1 MGYSDGVISAQTEE
15 VSSTGSQ
22 LSTFAETLQGYIDSA
37 KTVVDVIVQDI
48 EGASKTT
55 LDETFYDLYNDLAKY
70 VENLET
76 LGSNVQTSASNME
89 MVDSTASGALTYQ

>member
-1 MGYSDGVISAQTEE
+1 MGYSDGAIYAQTEE

-22 LSTFAETLQGYIDSA
+22 LSTFAETLQGYIDTA
-37 KTVVDVIVQDI
+37 KTVVDAIVEAT

-55 LDETFYDLYNDLAKY
+55 LDETFYDLYNDLTKY
-70 VENLET
+70 VEQLEL

-89 MVDSTASGALTYQ
+89 TVDTTASGSLSYT